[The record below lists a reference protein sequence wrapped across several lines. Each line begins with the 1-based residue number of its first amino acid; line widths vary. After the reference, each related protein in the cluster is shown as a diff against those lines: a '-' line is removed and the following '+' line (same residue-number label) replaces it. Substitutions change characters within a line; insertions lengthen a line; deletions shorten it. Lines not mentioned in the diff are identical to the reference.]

1 MNKDELNLLLDKI
14 NNPVIGKALLTT
26 FHKLNYEGY
35 KKVLCSISGG
45 ADSDVILDLV
55 TKCDNKKIVD
65 YVFFDTGLEYQAT
78 KEHIKFLEEKYNI
91 EIEIM
96 RPKVPIPLSCKRYGQ
111 PFLSKRVSEMI
122 SRLQKHDFKWED
134 KPFEEL
140 VEEYPNCKSALMW
153 WCNAYDDKSKF
164 NIKYNK
170 LLKEFLIANPPSF
183 TISNKCCKYAKKDL
197 AHDKIKQGY
206 DLNITGVRK
215 AEGGVRASAYKS
227 CFDTTDKGYDNY
239 RPIFWFKDSD
249 KSEYNGLFNISN
261 SRCYSEYGLKRT
273 GCCGCPYGRDCNFEL
288 KVLEEYEPKLHKAV
302 INVFK
307 DAYEYTEKYYE
318 FRNNF
323 KEDK

>member
-1 MNKDELNLLLDKI
+1 MNKEELNLLLDKI
-14 NNPVIGKALLTT
+14 NNPVIGKAILTT
-26 FHKLNYEGY
+26 FHKLNYGGY
-35 KKVLCSISGG
+35 KKALCSISGG
-45 ADSDVILDLV
+45 ADSDVILDIV
-55 TKCDNKKIVD
+55 SKCDNNKIVD

-134 KPFEEL
+134 RPFEEL
-140 VEEYPNCKSALMW
+140 VKEYPNCKGALMW
-153 WCNAYDDKSKF
+153 WCNSYDDNSRF

-170 LLKEFLIANPPSF
+170 LLKEFLIANPPNF
-183 TISNKCCKYAKKDL
+183 VISNKCCKYAKKDL
-197 AHDKIKQGY
+197 AHDKLKQGY
-206 DLNITGVRK
+206 DLNITGIRK
-215 AEGGVRASAYKS
+215 AEGGIRASAYKS
-227 CFDTTDKGYDNY
+227 CFDNTDKGYDNY
-239 RPIFWFKDSD
+239 RPIFWFKDED
-249 KSEYNGLFNISN
+249 KSQYNDLFDISN

-302 INVFK
+302 NNVFK
-307 DAYEYTEKYYE
+307 DSYEYTEKYYE
-318 FRNNF
+318 FRKNF

>member
-1 MNKDELNLLLDKI
+1 
-14 NNPVIGKALLTT
+14 
-26 FHKLNYEGY
+26 
-35 KKVLCSISGG
+35 
-45 ADSDVILDLV
+45 
-55 TKCDNKKIVD
+55 
-65 YVFFDTGLEYQAT
+65 
-78 KEHIKFLEEKYNI
+78 
-91 EIEIM
+91 
-96 RPKVPIPLSCKRYGQ
+96 
-111 PFLSKRVSEMI
+111 MI
-122 SRLQKHDFKWED
+122 SRLQRHDFKWED

-140 VEEYPNCKSALMW
+140 VKEYPNCKSALMW

-227 CFDTTDKGYDNY
+227 CFDTTDKGYNNY

-249 KSEYNGLFNISN
+249 KSEYNDLFNISN

-288 KVLEEYEPKLHKAV
+288 QVLEEYEPKLYKAV
-302 INVFK
+302 SNVFK

>member
-1 MNKDELNLLLDKI
+1 MNKEELNLLLDKI
-14 NNPVIGKALLTT
+14 NNPIIGKAILTT

-35 KKVLCSISGG
+35 KKALCSISGG
-45 ADSDVILDLV
+45 ADSDVILDIV
-55 TKCDNKKIVD
+55 SKCDNNKIVD

-91 EIEIM
+91 EIEII
-96 RPKVPIPLSCKRYGQ
+96 RPKIPIPLSCKRYGQ
-111 PFLSKRVSEMI
+111 PFLSKRISEMI

-140 VEEYPNCKSALMW
+140 VKEYPNCKSALMW
-153 WCNAYDDKSKF
+153 WCNVYDDNSRF

-197 AHDKIKQGY
+197 AHDKLKQGY
-206 DLNITGVRK
+206 DLNITGIRK
-215 AEGGVRASAYKS
+215 AEGGVRAAAYKS
-227 CFDTTDKGYDNY
+227 CFDNTDKGYDNY
-239 RPIFWFKDSD
+239 RPIFWFKDDD
-249 KSEYNGLFNISN
+249 KLQYNDLFDITN

-288 KVLEEYEPKLHKAV
+288 KVLEEHEPKLHKAV
-302 INVFK
+302 NNVFK
-307 DAYEYTEKYYE
+307 DSYEYTEKYYE
-318 FRNNF
+318 FRKNF